1 MTHTTKRMTL
11 LAITLLM
18 GVVLLI
24 PLISE
29 ARTRRSQET
38 PFSTQLQGG
47 TYCTARVN
55 GDWVQVYDE
64 NGNSI
69 RGGSRAIP
77 LRPKWTG
84 TFYFQSEGE
93 ATVTLNCGGKGK
105 GKGRS
110 RRHREQHQDRYDE

>member
-29 ARTRRSQET
+29 ARGRRSQET

-47 TYCTARVN
+47 TYCTARVD

-69 RGGSRAIP
+69 RGGRRSIP

-84 TFYFQSEGE
+84 TFYFESEGE
-93 ATVTLNCGGKGK
+93 ATVTLVCGGKGK
-105 GKGRS
+105 GKS
-110 RRHREQHQDRYDE
+110 RRSSRRRHDWDGDE

>member
-1 MTHTTKRMTL
+1 MTHTTKRMTQL
-11 LAITLLM
+11 TVTWLI

-29 ARTRRSQET
+29 ARTWGSHET

-77 LRPKWTG
+77 LRPRWTG
-84 TFYFQSEGE
+84 TFSFESEGE
-93 ATVTLNCGGKGK
+93 STVTLVCGGRGKGK
-105 GKGRS
+105 A
-110 RRHREQHQDRYDE
+110 RRR

>member
-1 MTHTTKRMTL
+1 MTYTTKRMTL
-11 LAITLLM
+11 LVVSLLIGM
-18 GVVLLI
+18 VLLI

-29 ARTRRSQET
+29 ARGRRSQET

-47 TYCTARVN
+47 TYCTARVD
-55 GDWVQVYDE
+55 GDRVQVYDE

-69 RGGSRAIP
+69 RGGRRSIP

-93 ATVTLNCGGKGK
+93 ATVTLVCGGGK
-105 GKGRS
+105 WRDRGRHP
-110 RRHREQHQDRYDE
+110 RRRRDWDGDE